1 MHFIAS
7 FVSDVRADQTNSSIL
22 YVRRSIQ
29 FKHFFFI
36 FRFCFTFTF
45 LYVRSMQQRTT
56 KSCFAHLSNYTHGA
70 LLAITSFPLGTH
82 HRAYN
87 GNDSFFFNAIALS
100 RFFFSAAAAPHA
112 HPVLVIEKGKNEQ
125 KKLLHHFIRSAVY
138 KEISA
143 HCNSIVS
150 SSLILKVK
158 SSRKQNQHQHA

>member
-56 KSCFAHLSNYTHGA
+56 KSCFVHLSNYIHGA

-87 GNDSFFFNAIALS
+87 GNDSFFSMQLHYQGSSFLLPPRRMLIQFQL
-100 RFFFSAAAAPHA
+100 
-112 HPVLVIEKGKNEQ
+112 Q
-125 KKLLHHFIRSAVY
+125 KKVKTNRKNYFTTLYARQYIKRSVRIAT
-138 KEISA
+138 
-143 HCNSIVS
+143 VS
-150 SSLILKVK
+150 SV
-158 SSRKQNQHQHA
+158 QV